1 MKQVV
6 EAARM
11 AGAEDFIRDMP
22 DGFDA
27 ELGPRGARISGGQ
40 QQRLA
45 LARALLRP
53 TPVLVLD
60 EATSMFD
67 DVGEQALLERIEPA
81 IEDRCLIIITHRPR
95 MLELAQRVV
104 RMRG

>member
-1 MKQVV
+1 
-6 EAARM
+6 M

-22 DGFDA
+22 SGFDA
-27 ELGPRGARISGGQ
+27 ELGPRGAKISGGQ

-53 TPVLVLD
+53 TPVLMLD

-67 DVGEQALLERIEPA
+67 DVGEDALLERIEPA
-81 IEDRCLIIITHRPR
+81 IANRCLIIITHRPR
-95 MLELAQRVV
+95 MLELAHRVV
-104 RMRG
+104 RLHGQGTSE